1 MTGSF
6 YNVIFFN
13 KIVVQTLCLIE
24 KLYSI
29 RSYFVWSVYCLNIS
43 LRFQRVRKST
53 TSSSFSSLR
62 YFSSILFRGI
72 FPLRL
77 RYRFSFYF
85 SKSLGE
91 WNIEQPRSD
100 SRSTI
105 NITARDTFD
114 RCYERNVRPPA
125 EDPLSVALITDLRF
139 WNEQFL
145 ETPERSRFLG
155 KSWRCLKNNR
165 PSAGVSRRLKISNVQ
180 LLFPSFDRQ
189 SFFHTE
195 ARQRLLY
202 RSFQVKLKSVNG
214 AILRKI
220 ESVSNFE
227 EIIKFN
233 GVRNDKQFVSSI
245 GIRINLQKFI
255 LIAIIKIYPVFYKSY
270 NIYHFGS
277 QIIVMISHSRRLLRI
292 INHSNIHWKPKEMF
306 AQLLLF
312 SIVLTKRN
320 KKHQLSPV
328 GIPYRLLYVHKM

>member
-1 MTGSF
+1 MYISMHHDWKLLHR
-6 YNVIFFN
+6 YDCNVTFFN

-29 RSYFVWSVYCLNIS
+29 RLYFVWSVYCLNIS
-43 LRFQRVRKST
+43 LRFQRFRKST
-53 TSSSFSSLR
+53 TSSSFSPLR

-91 WNIEQPRSD
+91 WNIEQPWSD

-139 WNEQFL
+139 WNEQFH

-165 PSAGVSRRLKISNVQ
+165 PSVGVSRRLKISNVE

-189 SFFHTE
+189 SFFHTDVKGF
-195 ARQRLLY
+195 LY

-233 GVRNDKQFVSSI
+233 GLRNDKQFVSSI
-245 GIRINLQKFI
+245 GMRRNLQKFI
-255 LIAIIKIYPVFYKSY
+255 LIAIINIYPVFYKIC
-270 NIYHFGS
+270 NLYH
-277 QIIVMISHSRRLLRI
+277 
-292 INHSNIHWKPKEMF
+292 
-306 AQLLLF
+306 
-312 SIVLTKRN
+312 
-320 KKHQLSPV
+320 
-328 GIPYRLLYVHKM
+328 

>member
-1 MTGSF
+1 MSYIEIIF
-6 YNVIFFN
+6 YKVIFCLKRLLFKYIIAFPTFQ
-13 KIVVQTLCLIE
+13 KIVFE
-24 KLYSI
+24 S
-29 RSYFVWSVYCLNIS
+29 
-43 LRFQRVRKST
+43 

-62 YFSSILFRGI
+62 YFSSILLRGI

-155 KSWRCLKNNR
+155 KSWRWLKNNR
-165 PSAGVSRRLKISNVQ
+165 PSAGVSRRLKISNVE

-189 SFFHTE
+189 SFFHTDVKGLYIE
-195 ARQRLLY
+195 AFKWNWKF
-202 RSFQVKLKSVNG
+202 S
-214 AILRKI
+214 
-220 ESVSNFE
+220 EWSNT
-227 EIIKFN
+227 
-233 GVRNDKQFVSSI
+233 
-245 GIRINLQKFI
+245 
-255 LIAIIKIYPVFYKSY
+255 P
-270 NIYHFGS
+270 
-277 QIIVMISHSRRLLRI
+277 
-292 INHSNIHWKPKEMF
+292 
-306 AQLLLF
+306 
-312 SIVLTKRN
+312 
-320 KKHQLSPV
+320 
-328 GIPYRLLYVHKM
+328 